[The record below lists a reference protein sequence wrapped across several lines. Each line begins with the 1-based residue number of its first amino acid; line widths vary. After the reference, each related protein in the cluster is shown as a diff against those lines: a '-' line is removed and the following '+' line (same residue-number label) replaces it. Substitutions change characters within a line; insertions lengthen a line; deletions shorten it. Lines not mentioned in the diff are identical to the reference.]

1 MADPEN
7 QDADETDR
15 QYLENMVELDEYK
28 KMTEVL
34 KSAIRPLVEIDE
46 DRVRQIVKEEL
57 KRLFGTLA

>member
-1 MADPEN
+1 MADSEN
-7 QDADETDR
+7 QNADKTDR

-46 DRVRQIVKEEL
+46 DRIRKIVKEEL

>member
-1 MADPEN
+1 MADSEN
-7 QDADETDR
+7 QNADETDR

-28 KMTEVL
+28 KMTEGL

-46 DRVRQIVKEEL
+46 DRIRKIVKEEL

>member
-1 MADPEN
+1 MADSEN
-7 QDADETDR
+7 QDATDR
-15 QYLENMVELDEYK
+15 QYVELDEYK

-46 DRVRQIVKEEL
+46 DRIRKIVKEEL

>member
-1 MADPEN
+1 MADSEN

-34 KSAIRPLVEIDE
+34 KSAIRP
-46 DRVRQIVKEEL
+46 RRN
-57 KRLFGTLA
+57 

>member
-1 MADPEN
+1 MADSEN
-7 QDADETDR
+7 QNADETDR

-46 DRVRQIVKEEL
+46 DRIRKIVKEEL

>member
-1 MADPEN
+1 MADSEN
-7 QDADETDR
+7 QNADETDR

-46 DRVRQIVKEEL
+46 DRIRKIVKEEL
-57 KRLFGTLA
+57 KSLFGTLA

>member
-1 MADPEN
+1 MADSEN
-7 QDADETDR
+7 QDATDR
-15 QYLENMVELDEYK
+15 QYVELEDQLDEYK

-46 DRVRQIVKEEL
+46 DRIRKIVKEEL

>member
-1 MADPEN
+1 MADSEN
-7 QDADETDR
+7 QDQTDR
-15 QYLENMVELDEYK
+15 QYVELEDQLDEYK

-46 DRVRQIVKEEL
+46 DRIRKIVKEEL

>member
-1 MADPEN
+1 MADSEN
-7 QDADETDR
+7 QDATDR
-15 QYLENMVELDEYK
+15 QYVELDEYK

>member
-1 MADPEN
+1 MADSEN

-46 DRVRQIVKEEL
+46 DRIRKIVKEEL